1 MFLKEIKQK
10 INSTQ
15 RISQVT
21 GALEL
26 ISAVKMRKSQKIA
39 LCSRPFAQKVIEILK
54 RLSDFQQ
61 ECLKENSF
69 YFQKREL
76 KKVLIV
82 IVSSDKGFCSSFNKN
97 VLKFAEREIN
107 EMKKEFIK
115 EGNGIKEGEVAPPRL
130 PKNVLIPEIEIM
142 AIGKKA
148 IAFAKKKNFQVKVEF
163 SGIGDYGDLKEVK
176 PIADLLLRYFQKD
189 QYQRICVFY
198 TDFVSSFIQKPR
210 KMQFLPLCSES
221 FKEILKE
228 STSSADKS
236 AFASAGSSA
245 DKPSF
250 ASAEATED
258 KPSFASAEA
267 TEDKPAS
274 KKADYILEPSPGKI
288 FERLVP
294 QLLEFEIYHIILE
307 ANASEHSARMMAMRN
322 ACENANEIIKD
333 LTLNY
338 NKVRQNQIT
347 DEVSEI
353 SSAKE
358 AMG

>member
-39 LCSRPFAQKVIEILK
+39 LGSRPFAQKVIEILK
-54 RLSDFQQ
+54 RLSEYQQ
-61 ECLKENSF
+61 ECLQKNSF
-69 YFQKREL
+69 YFHKREL

-82 IVSSDKGFCSSFNKN
+82 IVTSDKGFCSSFNKN
-97 VLKFAEREIN
+97 ILKFAEKEIN
-107 EMKKEFIK
+107 KTKELFK
-115 EGNGIKEGEVAPPRL
+115 RE
-130 PKNVLIPEIEIM
+130 KNTAPEIEIM
-142 AIGKKA
+142 AVGKKA
-148 IAFAKKKNFQVKVEF
+148 IAFAKKKKFKVKVEF
-163 SGIGDYGDLKEVK
+163 TGIGDYGKLQETK
-176 PIADLLLRYFQKD
+176 PIADLLLRYFQED

-198 TDFVSSFIQKPR
+198 TDFVSSFVQKPR
-210 KMQFLPLCSES
+210 KMQLLPLCSES
-221 FKEILKE
+221 FKEILRE
-228 STSSADKS
+228 SASSAD
-236 AFASAGSSA
+236 SSA
-245 DKPSF
+245 EEAGKSSSENKLATNKTGKPSF
-250 ASAEATED
+250 ASA
-258 KPSFASAEA
+258 KASEGR
-267 TEDKPAS
+267 P
-274 KKADYILEPSPGKI
+274 DYVLEPSPGRI
-288 FERLVP
+288 FESLVP

-322 ACENANEIIKD
+322 ACENANDIIKD

-347 DEVSEI
+347 AEVCEI

-358 AMG
+358 AMN

>member
-39 LCSRPFAQKVIEILK
+39 LDSRPFAQKVIEILK

-61 ECLKENSF
+61 ECLQENSF

-82 IVSSDKGFCSSFNKN
+82 IVTSDKGFCSSFNKN
-97 VLKFAEREIN
+97 VLKFAEKEIN
-107 EMKKEFIK
+107 KMKKEFAK
-115 EGNGIKEGEVAPPRL
+115 ENASV
-130 PKNVLIPEIEIM
+130 PEIEIM

-148 IAFAKKKNFQVKVEF
+148 IAFAKKKNFQIKVEF
-163 SGIGDYGDLKEVK
+163 TGIGDYGTLEETK
-176 PIADLLLRYFQKD
+176 PIAGLLLRYFQEN

-198 TDFVSSFIQKPR
+198 TDFISSFIQKPR
-210 KMQFLPLCSES
+210 KMQLLPLRSEI

-228 STSSADKS
+228 SAFAKTAMDKS
-236 AFASAGSSA
+236 VSEKSS
-245 DKPSF
+245 
-250 ASAEATED
+250 EEY
-258 KPSFASAEA
+258 
-267 TEDKPAS
+267 S
-274 KKADYILEPSPGKI
+274 KVKLPEKFSDYVLEPSPGKI
-288 FERLVP
+288 FESLVP

-322 ACENANEIIKD
+322 ACDNANDIIKD

-347 DEVSEI
+347 AEVSEI

>member
-39 LCSRPFAQKVIEILK
+39 LGSRPFAQKVIEILK
-54 RLSDFQQ
+54 RLSEYQQ
-61 ECLKENSF
+61 ECLEKNSF
-69 YFQKREL
+69 YFQTREL

-82 IVSSDKGFCSSFNKN
+82 IVTSDKGFCSSFNKN
-97 VLKFAEREIN
+97 ILKFAEKEIN
-107 EMKKEFIK
+107 EMKEAFRQKK
-115 EGNGIKEGEVAPPRL
+115 SSA
-130 PKNVLIPEIEIM
+130 PEIEIM

-148 IAFAKKKNFQVKVEF
+148 IAFARKKNFKVKVEF
-163 SGIGDYGDLKEVK
+163 TGIGDYGMLEETK
-176 PIADLLLRYFQKD
+176 PIADLLLRYFQED

-198 TDFVSSFIQKPR
+198 TDFISSFIQKPR
-210 KMQFLPLCSES
+210 KMQLLPLCSES
-221 FKEILKE
+221 FKEILRE
-228 STSSADKS
+228 S
-236 AFASAGSSA
+236 AFASV
-245 DKPSF
+245 K
-250 ASAEATED
+250 ASAG
-258 KPSFASAEA
+258 KSISKNHSAI
-267 TEDKPAS
+267 S
-274 KKADYILEPSPGKI
+274 KTTADIGSPDYVLEPSPGKI
-288 FERLVP
+288 FESLVP

-307 ANASEHSARMMAMRN
+307 ANASEHSARMMAMKN
-322 ACENANEIIKD
+322 ACENANDIIKD

-347 DEVSEI
+347 AEVSEI

-358 AMG
+358 AMN

>member
-39 LCSRPFAQKVIEILK
+39 LGSRPFAQKVIEILK
-54 RLSDFQQ
+54 RLSEYQQ
-61 ECLKENSF
+61 ECLQKNSF
-69 YFQKREL
+69 YFHKREL

-82 IVSSDKGFCSSFNKN
+82 IVTSDKGFCSSFNKN
-97 VLKFAEREIN
+97 ILKFAEKEIN
-107 EMKKEFIK
+107 ETKESFK
-115 EGNGIKEGEVAPPRL
+115 REKTTT
-130 PKNVLIPEIEIM
+130 PEIEIM
-142 AIGKKA
+142 AVGKKA
-148 IAFAKKKNFQVKVEF
+148 IAFARKKKFQVKVEF
-163 SGIGDYGDLKEVK
+163 SGIGDYGTLEETK
-176 PIADLLLRYFQKD
+176 PIADLLLRYFQED

-210 KMQFLPLCSES
+210 KMQLLPLCSES
-221 FKEILKE
+221 FKDILRE
-228 STSSADKS
+228 SAFAKDSTDKS
-236 AFASAGSSA
+236 A
-245 DKPSF
+245 SF
-250 ASAEATED
+250 AKA
-258 KPSFASAEA
+258 
-267 TEDKPAS
+267 
-274 KKADYILEPSPGKI
+274 KKSSEVKLPEKFPDYVLEPSPGRI
-288 FERLVP
+288 FESLVP

-347 DEVSEI
+347 AEVSEI

>member
-54 RLSDFQQ
+54 RLSQYQQ
-61 ECLKENSF
+61 ECLKKNSF
-69 YFQKREL
+69 YFQRREL

-97 VLKFAEREIN
+97 ILKFAETEIN
-107 EMKKEFIK
+107 KTQEDFAQEKTP
-115 EGNGIKEGEVAPPRL
+115 A
-130 PKNVLIPEIEIM
+130 PEIEIM

-148 IAFAKKKNFQVKVEF
+148 IAFSKKKNFKVKVEF
-163 SGIGDYGDLKEVK
+163 IGIGDYGKLEEVK
-176 PIADLLLRYFQKD
+176 PIADLLLRYFQED
-189 QYQRICVFY
+189 QYQRIYVFY
-198 TDFVSSFIQKPR
+198 TDFISSFIQKPR
-210 KMQFLPLCSES
+210 KMQLLPLCLES
-221 FKEILKE
+221 FKEILRE
-228 STSSADKS
+228 STFASEGTTVDKS
-236 AFASAGSSA
+236 ALEKKSAIG
-245 DKPSF
+245 KEKNP
-250 ASAEATED
+250 
-258 KPSFASAEA
+258 
-267 TEDKPAS
+267 
-274 KKADYILEPSPGKI
+274 DYILEPSPEKI
-288 FERLVP
+288 FESLVP

-322 ACENANEIIKD
+322 ACQNAKDIIEE

-347 DEVSEI
+347 SEVSEI
-353 SSAKE
+353 SSAKQ
-358 AMG
+358 AIK

>member
-39 LCSRPFAQKVIEILK
+39 LGSRPFAQKVIEILK
-54 RLSDFQQ
+54 RLSKYQQ
-61 ECLKENSF
+61 ECLEKNSF

-97 VLKFAEREIN
+97 ILKFAETEIN
-107 EMKKEFIK
+107 KIQEEFAREK
-115 EGNGIKEGEVAPPRL
+115 TAA
-130 PKNVLIPEIEIM
+130 PEIEIM
-142 AIGKKA
+142 AVGKKA
-148 IAFAKKKNFQVKVEF
+148 IAFAKKKNFKVKVEF
-163 SGIGDYGDLKEVK
+163 TGIGDYGTLEETK
-176 PIADLLLRYFQKD
+176 PIADLLLRYFQED

-198 TDFVSSFIQKPR
+198 TDFVSSFIQKP
-210 KMQFLPLCSES
+210 KKIQLLPLVSES
-221 FKEILKE
+221 FQEMLKE
-228 STSSADKS
+228 SASLINSSASKNKTV
-236 AFASAGSSA
+236 AGSSA
-245 DKPSF
+245 E
-250 ASAEATED
+250 EAGNY
-258 KPSFASAEA
+258 
-267 TEDKPAS
+267 
-274 KKADYILEPSPGKI
+274 DYILEPSPGRI
-288 FERLVP
+288 FESLVP
-294 QLLEFEIYHIILE
+294 QLLEFEIYHTVLE

-322 ACENANEIIKD
+322 ACENANGIIKD

-347 DEVSEI
+347 AEVSEI

>member
-39 LCSRPFAQKVIEILK
+39 LGSRPFARKVIEILK
-54 RLSDFQQ
+54 RLSEYQQ
-61 ECLKENSF
+61 ECLEKNSF

-97 VLKFAEREIN
+97 ILKFAEKEIN
-107 EMKKEFIK
+107 EMKKEFTK
-115 EGNGIKEGEVAPPRL
+115 EKISV
-130 PKNVLIPEIEIM
+130 PEIEIM
-142 AIGKKA
+142 AVGKKA
-148 IAFAKKKNFQVKVEF
+148 IAFAKKKNFKVKVEF
-163 SGIGDYGDLKEVK
+163 TGIGDYGTLEETK
-176 PIADLLLRYFQKD
+176 PIADLLLRYFQES

-198 TDFVSSFIQKPR
+198 TDFISSFIQKPR
-210 KMQFLPLCSES
+210 KMQLLPLCSES
-221 FKEILKE
+221 FKEILRE
-228 STSSADKS
+228 SAYASAEASADKS
-236 AFASAGSSA
+236 ASASAKT
-245 DKPSF
+245 DK
-250 ASAEATED
+250 SAE
-258 KPSFASAEA
+258 EA
-267 TEDKPAS
+267 R
-274 KKADYILEPSPGKI
+274 KADYVLEPSPGRI
-288 FERLVP
+288 FETLVP
-294 QLLEFEIYHIILE
+294 QLLEFEIYHTILE

-322 ACENANEIIKD
+322 ACENAKDIIQD

-347 DEVSEI
+347 AEVSEI

-358 AMG
+358 AME